1 MVGATAPA
9 VFFGATRAWDQFSS
23 QATLKPRLAHQLW
36 ENGSLAMK
44 RIPSSRLVR
53 AIDPVQGQLR

>member
-1 MVGATAPA
+1 MAGATAPA

-23 QATLKPRLAHQLW
+23 QATLKPRLAPHRA

-44 RIPSSRLVR
+44 RIPSFPLGTW
-53 AIDPVQGQLR
+53 D